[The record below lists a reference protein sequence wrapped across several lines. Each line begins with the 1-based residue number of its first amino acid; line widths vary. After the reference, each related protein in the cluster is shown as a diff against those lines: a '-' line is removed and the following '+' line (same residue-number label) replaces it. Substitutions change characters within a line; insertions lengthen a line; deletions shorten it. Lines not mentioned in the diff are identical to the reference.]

1 MQPSNFRLPFR
12 GHPVIIP
19 LADLKL
25 RGLLYDGLTSSLLRS
40 VVNESDRRV
49 FMGTHGS
56 VSARISS
63 SHLLRYGLPV
73 LAVLIASLFC
83 NRMTPY
89 TGNGVGYVLLLPSVA
104 FSAWYCGVGPSI
116 VATVLAVIAAAYGF
130 IPRVHAFAYPDTAES
145 IATLAFLLSCVI
157 IMVMG
162 ESRRR
167 QNEALRHSQGE
178 LEMKVQERT
187 ADLDVV
193 NRNLRDL
200 SARLLQMQDEERRR
214 IARELHDSVGQML
227 AALSMNLTAVR
238 TDIDQLARTAAALS
252 DSESLVQEMVTEV
265 RTISHLLHP
274 PLLDEAGLSSALR
287 WYVDGFAQ
295 RSGIK
300 VDLDVP
306 EDFERLPVEMETAI
320 FRVVQECL
328 TNIHRHSGSPVAKI
342 RMRERNGEV
351 LVDIEDKGRGIPQ
364 HKLEEMSAAG
374 TPGVGVRGMQER
386 LRQLGGK
393 LEIQSGPG
401 GTSIRVRLPI
411 TAAPPKEHVSINDR
425 SSAAA

>member
-1 MQPSNFRLPFR
+1 METQT
-12 GHPVIIP
+12 
-19 LADLKL
+19 
-25 RGLLYDGLTSSLLRS
+25 LL
-40 VVNESDRRV
+40 
-49 FMGTHGS
+49 
-56 VSARISS
+56 SARISS
-63 SHLLRYGLPV
+63 SNLLRYGLPV
-73 LAVLIASLFC
+73 AAVLVASLVS

-89 TGNGVGYVLLLPSVA
+89 TGNGVGYVLLFPAVA
-104 FSAWYCGVGPSI
+104 FSAWYCGVGPSML
-116 VATVLAVIAAAYGF
+116 AMVLAVIAAAYGF

-145 IATLAFLLSCVI
+145 IATLAFLLSSVI
-157 IMVMG
+157 VVVMG

-167 QNEALRHSQGE
+167 QNEALRKSQGE
-178 LEMKVQERT
+178 LELKVQERT

-238 TDIDQLARTAAALS
+238 TDIDRLARTATALN

-295 RSGIK
+295 RSGIN
-300 VDLDVP
+300 VDLDMP
-306 EDFERLPVEMETAI
+306 EDFERLSVEMETAI

-328 TNIHRHSGSPVAKI
+328 TNIHRHSGSQLAKI
-342 RMRERNGEV
+342 RLRERDREV

-374 TPGVGVRGMQER
+374 APGVGVRGMQER

-393 LEIQSGPG
+393 LEIQSGSG
-401 GTSIRVRLPI
+401 GTTVRVRLPLSEGPSNEDVTI
-411 TAAPPKEHVSINDR
+411 DNR

>member
-1 MQPSNFRLPFR
+1 
-12 GHPVIIP
+12 
-19 LADLKL
+19 
-25 RGLLYDGLTSSLLRS
+25 
-40 VVNESDRRV
+40 
-49 FMGTHGS
+49 MGTHGS

-63 SHLLRYGLPV
+63 SHPLRYGLPV

-306 EDFERLPVEMETAI
+306 DDFERLPVEMETAI

-342 RMRERNGEV
+342 RMRERDGEV

-374 TPGVGVRGMQER
+374 TPGVGMRGMQER

-411 TAAPPKEHVSINDR
+411 TAAPPKEDVSINDR